1 MRKGATMDMQAGA
14 AASLAGARI
23 TDLRCYVIERPN
35 SAALYRWRRGLPGS
49 GDGTPA
55 PRAERHAVLRMDTDA
70 GVTGAIEVARGDAVA
85 DITARRLKAFVGD
98 EVLMTERLWR
108 KTWELDR
115 VEELHI
121 IHLGMIDHLVWD
133 VKSRMAGLPL
143 HQMLGGYRD
152 RIEAYASTVTWDTM
166 GEYERHIKLCADQG
180 YRAFKLHAW
189 GDVKEDAALARN
201 LRRWTGEDAVLMYDG
216 SAGFDFVD
224 ALRLGRVLENE
235 GFAWYEEPMREFEL
249 RSYVKLA
256 EQLDIPILAAETS
269 DGAHW
274 NAATWIQQGALDM
287 IRTGAVLRGGI
298 TGGLKIAHLAEA
310 HGMRAQV
317 HAMGWANAHLAG
329 AIPNNDYYEQIVMNE
344 AQIRDQGGTVLPPV
358 IDGHV
363 TLPDAPGLGFD
374 PDWAALERAAVAIV

>member
-1 MRKGATMDMQAGA
+1 MQKGSPMRADPEP
-14 AASLAGARI
+14 ASLTGARI
-23 TDLRCYVIERPN
+23 TDIRAYVIERPN
-35 SAALYRWRRGLPGS
+35 TAALYRWRKGLPGS

-55 PRAERHAVLRMDTDA
+55 DRPERHAVLRMDTDA
-70 GVTGAIEVARGDAVA
+70 GVTGAIEVARGDAAA
-85 DITARRLKAFVGD
+85 DLCARRLKSFIGD
-98 EVLMTERLWR
+98 EVLMTETIWR

-121 IHLGMIDHLVWD
+121 IHLGLIDHLVWD
-133 VKSRMAGLPL
+133 VKSRIAGLPL
-143 HQMLGGYRD
+143 YQMLGGYRA
-152 RIEAYASTVTWDTM
+152 RVEAYASTVTWDTM
-166 GEYERHIKLCADQG
+166 DEYERHIKLCMDQG

-189 GDVKEDAALARN
+189 GDVAEDTALAKN
-201 LRRWTGEDAVLMYDG
+201 LRRWTGEAAVLMYDG

-224 ALRLGRVLENE
+224 ALRYGRVLEGE
-235 GFAWYEEPMREFEL
+235 GFFWYEEPMREFDL
-249 RSYVKLA
+249 GSYTKLT

-274 NAATWIQQGALDM
+274 NAATWVQQGALDM
-287 IRTGAVLRGGI
+287 LRTGAVLRGGI

-329 AIPNNDYYEQIVMNE
+329 AVPNNDYYEQIVMSE
-344 AQIRDQGGTVLPPV
+344 AQIRDQSGDVLPPV

-374 PDWAALERAAVAIV
+374 PDWAALERSAVAIV